1 MEQII
6 PKSLPVTNKKVIEI
20 LSFHKP
26 WHGKILDLGAK
37 EGYFSS
43 LIANE
48 FSNNGCNSLSDHIFA
63 CDLFDTSQKNYVCP

>member
-20 LSFHKP
+20 LSFQKP
-26 WHGKILDLGAK
+26 WHGKILDLGTK

-48 FSNNGCNSLSDHIFA
+48 FSNN
-63 CDLFDTSQKNYVCP
+63 

>member
-26 WHGKILDLGAK
+26 WHGKILDLGTK
-37 EGYFSS
+37 EGYFSW
-43 LIANE
+43 
-48 FSNNGCNSLSDHIFA
+48 D
-63 CDLFDTSQKNYVCP
+63 